1 MNLQNFFKQ
10 LDEAT
15 QQTATQQ
22 AQKENLYM
30 ANVQIV
36 SQYAQKLDN
45 LLQAYITEFER
56 RGYQCT
62 IQHQAPYYS
71 LQVSKACQ
79 HHIEISILSTPNTH
93 TGFEI
98 AFFCNSTR
106 KIIAGT
112 PHINNGFDKPEVEA
126 FLHKAFSALI

>member
-1 MNLQNFFKQ
+1 MNLHDFFKQ
-10 LDEAT
+10 LDNAT

-36 SQYAQKLDN
+36 SHYAQRLDG
-45 LLQAYITEFER
+45 LLQAYITEFKH

-62 IQHQAPYYS
+62 TQHQAPYYS

-79 HHIEISILSTPNTH
+79 NNIEISIVSTPNTY

-98 AFFCNSTR
+98 AFFYNSTR
-106 KIIAGT
+106 KIIVGT

-126 FLHKAFSALI
+126 FLHKAFGYLI